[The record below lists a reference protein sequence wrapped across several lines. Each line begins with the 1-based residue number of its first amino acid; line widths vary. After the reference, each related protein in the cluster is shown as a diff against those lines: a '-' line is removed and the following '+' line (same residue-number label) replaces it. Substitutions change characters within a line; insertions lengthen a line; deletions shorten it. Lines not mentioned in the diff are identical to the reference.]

1 MGDSVIK
8 FRRSLAAILLA
19 ASVASAPE
27 VYAQIP
33 VGVGESQ
40 GMPSLAP
47 LLKTITPSVVSIAI
61 RRRMTDEELA
71 LMNDP
76 AFRDQLILPLPPGE
90 RNIYAAGSGVIVDA
104 EKGFIVTGSHVVEG
118 ADEIVVV
125 LADGRRLTAT
135 PVGSDVETDIA
146 VVRVRAE
153 NLVSIRMGDSDK
165 VEVGDFVLSI
175 GNPFSLGQTVSSG
188 IVSALRRR
196 NIGAQVYED
205 FIQTNAAINLGSS
218 GGALVNL
225 RGELVGLN
233 AAILDTGDP
242 GGGNVGIGFATPVNT
257 VRSIADQLMKYGSAT
272 HGQLGVTVVT
282 PKKDREADSYARDRA
297 GVTIASVE
305 PDSSAERAG
314 LKVGDII
321 TMLNASPLRTPADLD
336 IKTAMLRVG
345 EVVTLDI
352 VRNGRPMAVRATLT
366 ARPRT
371 RDGKLG

>member
-1 MGDSVIK
+1 MIK

-33 VGVGESQ
+33 VAVGESQ

-135 PVGSDVETDIA
+135 PVGSDGETDIA
-146 VVRVRAE
+146 VVKVRAE

-196 NIGAQVYED
+196 NLGAQVYED
-205 FIQTNAAINLGSS
+205 FIQTDAAINLGSS

-282 PKKDREADSYARDRA
+282 PKKDREANSYAHDRA
-297 GVTIASVE
+297 GVTITSVE

-314 LKVGDII
+314 LKIGDII

-336 IKTAMLRVG
+336 IKTAMLRAG
-345 EVVTLDI
+345 EVVALDI
-352 VRNGRPMAVRATLT
+352 VRNGRPMAFRATLT
-366 ARPRT
+366 ARPRQ
-371 RDGKLG
+371 RDGRLG